1 MYGTKWNK
9 MAKKQ
14 LLASAVRSVW
24 LRQILLSVW
33 DDGGG
38 GGVDV
43 GGGWGGQQG
52 FGVGNMRQTFIGQIN
67 LLCNE

>member
-1 MYGTKWNK
+1 

-38 GGVDV
+38 
-43 GGGWGGQQG
+43 WGGQQG